1 MVQLS
6 LMGRDD
12 NRTLAETVPLLV
24 QQWVR
29 RLGDGP
35 HVAVAARA
43 TSARFSGWGSRELTS
58 REQARVAGY
67 FGGVVRRAT
76 MRANDAEGLRAR
88 QRLVAATI
96 EADLLSAG
104 WNAERAAAEAVRA
117 TGGALGCAGPA

>member
-1 MVQLS
+1 LVQLS

-12 NRTLAETVPLLV
+12 NRTLAETVPILV
-24 QQWVR
+24 QQWVC

-35 HVAVAARA
+35 HVVVAARA
-43 TSARFSGWGSRELTS
+43 TSARFSGWGSRELTP
-58 REQARVAGY
+58 REQARVAEY

-88 QRLVAATI
+88 KRLVAATI

-117 TGGALGCAGPA
+117 TGGALGCAGAA